1 MDQIR
6 YTLDQAQRRLRR
18 LRGLPSTKDIE
29 LLASVLDSLRTTTS
43 AALGEPVVKV
53 LPSTPWLP
61 NLQPEDF
68 DEAFQVAGLEL
79 LHKLNY
85 YSTLQ
90 QGSAAWA
97 GMGFGLCEHWRDREI
112 CLDEEDEME
121 YKEALLVSFTAEELL
136 VEHLAIWG
144 AYRVAKYGTQRF
156 PDLGYRAWRENV
168 KNETFWDLIGEKA
181 LQMAQVTGR
190 VDELLLL
197 GEYGEEK
204 LFLDALWK
212 ALGSEFDVQQ
222 MWRPLQTERFSAEF
236 VAARGAAELGRRQQY
251 MRWDCWP
258 GDWCDEGGDA
268 SDQELR

>member
-29 LLASVLDSLRTTTS
+29 LLAHILEDMRYTTS
-43 AALGEPVVKV
+43 AALGKPVFKV

-61 NLQPEDF
+61 NLHPEDF
-68 DEAFQVAGLEL
+68 EEAFQVAGLEL
-79 LHKLNY
+79 LHSFGY
-85 YSTLQ
+85 YGTLQ
-90 QGSAAWA
+90 QANAAWA
-97 GMGFGLCEHWRDREI
+97 GMGNGLCEHWRDYDL
-112 CLDEEDEME
+112 CQDEEDEMG

-136 VEHLAIWG
+136 VEHLAIWDVH
-144 AYRVAKYGTQRF
+144 RVGKYGTKRY
-156 PDLGYRAWRENV
+156 PDLGYRAWRDNV
-168 KNETFWDLIGEKA
+168 KNETFWDLLGEKA
-181 LQMAQVTGR
+181 LQMARVTGR

-212 ALGSEFDVQQ
+212 ALGSEFDVQE
-222 MWRPLQTERFSAEF
+222 MWRSLQTEQFSAEF
-236 VAARGAAELGRRQQY
+236 VAARGAAELARREQNL
-251 MRWDCWP
+251 RWDCVD
-258 GDWCDEGGDA
+258 GEWCEEGGEA